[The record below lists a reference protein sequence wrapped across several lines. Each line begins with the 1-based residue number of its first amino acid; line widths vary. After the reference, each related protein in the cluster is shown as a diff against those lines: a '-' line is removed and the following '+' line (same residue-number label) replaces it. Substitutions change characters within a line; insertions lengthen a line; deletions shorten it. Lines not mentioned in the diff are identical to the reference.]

1 MVEKINTEKF
11 DTLMAEKGVVIADF
25 SATWCGPCKMLA
37 PVLEQVASQFEGKC
51 KFVNVDVDESSDLA
65 QRFGIMAVP
74 TVIVFKDGQQV
85 NAFSGYQGQPQVVA
99 FVENVL

>member
-1 MVEKINTEKF
+1 M
-11 DTLMAEKGVVIADF
+11 
-25 SATWCGPCKMLA
+25 
-37 PVLEQVASQFEGKC
+37 
-51 KFVNVDVDESSDLA
+51 NVDVDESSDLA

-74 TVIVFKDGQQV
+74 TVIAFKDGQQV